1 MSIYSILSI
10 IVILATIAMLFIRRY
25 EATLVLILGN
35 LMVYFL
41 TVLSAQGI
49 SLGRGLAPVV
59 GDLGFRPVYLETG
72 ESLYTIITQMFVHG
86 GIEHILFNML
96 FLFLIG
102 TQLEARIGKRRFVV
116 IYLLSGLLAVLVE
129 TVLRLGD
136 TIVIIGASGAISGIM
151 GAMLFLYPRDEIP
164 FFLGPIFLPRV
175 KVWLSVGLWFLLQVF
190 LVFSYSDG
198 GVAYGAHVG
207 GAVAGIVIAEVTA
220 SMSPVA
226 LPRRFDP
233 SALRPYA
240 TTPELKRALE
250 QIEASEEEDVRRVWL
265 EYFAERMECPD
276 CGGRASLRGNK
287 LKCPC
292 GFEVE
297 LR

>member
-10 IVILATIAMLFIRRY
+10 IVVLATIITLFLRKY

-41 TVLSAQGI
+41 TIMSTQGVSFGR
-49 SLGRGLAPVV
+49 SLTPVA
-59 GDLGFRPVYLETG
+59 DELGFRPIYLETG
-72 ESLYTIITQMFVHG
+72 ESLYTLLTQMFVHSG
-86 GIEHILFNML
+86 FQHILFNML

-102 TQLEARIGKRRFVV
+102 TQLEMRIGKRRFVT
-116 IYLLSGLLAVLVE
+116 IYLLAGILGVLME
-129 TVLRLGD
+129 TVLRFGES
-136 TIVIIGASGAISGIM
+136 IAIIGASGAISGLM

-175 KVWLSVGLWFLLQVF
+175 KVWLSVGLWFLLQIF

-198 GVAYGAHVG
+198 TVAYGAHIG
-207 GAVAGIVIAEVTA
+207 GAVAGIVIAEATR
-220 SMSPVA
+220 SMSPVRLTKGFEVTGLEA
-226 LPRRFDP
+226 L
-233 SALRPYA
+233 A
-240 TTPELKRALE
+240 TTDELREALAH
-250 QIEASEEEDVRRVWL
+250 IKAADEEDVKRVWL
-265 EYFAERMECPD
+265 EHFVERMECPD
-276 CGGRASLRGNK
+276 CGGKAKLKGNK
-287 LKCPC
+287 LKCSC